1 MPRMSQSEI
10 EYFLAGDRHAVLATN
25 SAGSPPQLTP
35 VWFLYEDDR
44 LYVSAQA
51 DTVKVYNLRRDPHV
65 SFCIDGGRDDA
76 RYVVVSGKAELVE
89 PGEAQQ
95 EEMRRRIIAKY
106 HESDEAA
113 EQYYQSI
120 RENPAVLIVVNPERL
135 FGHDLR

>member
-10 EYFLAGDRHAVLATN
+10 EHFLAGDRHAVLATN
-25 SAGSPPQLTP
+25 RPRGAPQLTP

-44 LYVSAQA
+44 FYVSAQA
-51 DTVKVYNLRRDPHV
+51 DTVKVHNLRRDPSV
-65 SFCIDGGRDDA
+65 SFCIDGGRDDV

-95 EEMRRRIIAKY
+95 KEMRRRIIAKY
-106 HESDEAA
+106 HESEEAA
-113 EQYYQSI
+113 AQYYQSI

-135 FGHDLR
+135 FGHAP